1 MSICSIHHI
10 KDQLHHDVQ
19 GSWSSEQ
26 GSCPGSARYYCPKY
40 IGDADGSCPGSA
52 RYYCPKYMGDA
63 DGSCPGSARQPYW
76 VQI

>member
-1 MSICSIHHI
+1 M
-10 KDQLHHDVQ
+10 
-19 GSWSSEQ
+19 G
-26 GSCPGSARYYCPKY
+26 Y
-40 IGDADGSCPGSA
+40 ADGSCPGSA